1 MSIFIGRASE
11 IELIKQQLKME
22 SSRIVVINGRRR
34 IGKSRLSEEIAKG
47 YNFFSFTGLSS
58 LECQDEPDKSKKQIQ
73 HFLEQLGKKTHKDYP
88 LCSSWMKALYILT
101 NEIPDNEKTVIL
113 FDEISWMGMD
123 DRNFVGKLKSWWD
136 TEIAHKKNVLLIF
149 CGSVSTWIEK
159 NIINST
165 AFYGRISLVIN
176 LQPLSIPEAAK
187 FLRMRNFR
195 KSAFDVLEILAVTGG
210 VPWYLEQIDP
220 DETNETNIKNLCF
233 KRSGLLRNEFNIIFN
248 DVFSKHGEVYNKILV
263 ALSEGAKTL
272 VEIRNAID
280 YVSGGQLTEI
290 MSNLVLCGFITKH
303 QQWSLKTKKLG
314 KQSIYRISDPYIH
327 FYLKYIRPYVIEG
340 RDGELPKGFDSIM
353 GLQMESL
360 LIQNRKLIL
369 KSLNIEHPIMD
380 NPYVQRPTVKKP
392 GCQIDYLVQAT
403 TNNLYLCEFKFRQT
417 YIGRETIEEVQTKI
431 KNLIIPRNTALVPV
445 LFYMGELR
453 ESILT
458 SNFFYKIID
467 LCDLLEK

>member
-11 IELIKQQLKME
+11 IELIKRQLRME

-34 IGKSRLSEEIAKG
+34 IGKSRLAEEISKG
-47 YNFFSFTGLSS
+47 YRFFSFSGLAPDLCSQS
-58 LECQDEPDKSKKQIQ
+58 DKSK
-73 HFLEQLGKKTHKDYP
+73 EQLQKFIRQLQDQTNKNYEACLD
-88 LCSSWMKALYILT
+88 WMDALYLLER
-101 NEIPDNEKTVIL
+101 EIPDNEKTVVL

-123 DRNFVGKLKSWWD
+123 DRNFVGKLKIWWD
-136 TEIAHKKNVLLIF
+136 TKIAQRKNVLLIF

-176 LQPLSIPEAAK
+176 LQPLSIPESAK

-220 DETNETNIKNLCF
+220 NETNETNIKNLCF
-233 KRSGLLRNEFNIIFN
+233 KLSGLLRNEFNIIFN
-248 DVFSKHGEVYNKILV
+248 DVFSKHGEVYNQILLT
-263 ALSEGAKTL
+263 LSEGAKTL
-272 VEIRNAID
+272 SEIRNKIEYAH
-280 YVSGGQLTEI
+280 SGQLSDL

-327 FYLKYIRPYVIEG
+327 FYLKYIRPYVVEG

-360 LIQNRKLIL
+360 LIQNRELIL
-369 KSLNIEHPIMD
+369 KSLNIQHPIMD

-392 GCQIDYLVQAT
+392 GCQIDYLIQAT

-417 YIGRETIEEVQTKI
+417 YIGRETIEEVQEKI
-431 KNLIIPRNTALVPV
+431 KRLIIPRGTAIVPA

-458 SNFFYKIID
+458 SNFFYKIIN
-467 LCDLLEK
+467 LCDLLEE

>member
-1 MSIFIGRASE
+1 MSIFIGRTSE
-11 IELIKQQLKME
+11 IELIKRQLKME

-34 IGKSRLSEEIAKG
+34 IGKSRLAEEIAKG
-47 YNFFSFTGLSS
+47 YRFFSFSGLAPDLCSQS
-58 LECQDEPDKSKKQIQ
+58 DKSKEQIQ
-73 HFLEQLGKKTHKDYP
+73 RFIRQLQDQTNKNYGD
-88 LCSSWMKALYILT
+88 CSDWMEALYLLGRK
-101 NEIPDNEKTVIL
+101 IPDNEKTVVL
-113 FDEISWMGMD
+113 LDEISWMGMD
-123 DRNFVGKLKSWWD
+123 DRNFVGKLKIWWD
-136 TEIAHKKNVLLIF
+136 TKIAHGKNVLLIF

-187 FLRMRNFR
+187 FLRTRNFR

-210 VPWYLEQIDP
+210 IPWYLEQIDP
-220 DETNETNIKNLCF
+220 DESNETNIENLCF
-233 KRSGLLRNEFNIIFN
+233 KRSGLLRNEFDIIFN
-248 DVFSKHGEVYNKILV
+248 DVFSRHGEVYNQILLT
-263 ALSEGAKTL
+263 LSEGAKNL
-272 VEIRNAID
+272 SEIRSRIKYAH
-280 YVSGGQLTEI
+280 SGQLSDL

-327 FYLKYIRPYVIEG
+327 FYLKYIRPYVVEG
-340 RDGELPKGFDSIM
+340 RDGELPKGFNSIM

-360 LIQNRKLIL
+360 LIQNRELIL
-369 KSLNIEHPIMD
+369 KLLNIQHPIMD
-380 NPYVQRPTVKKP
+380 NPYIQRPTVKKT
-392 GCQIDYLVQAT
+392 GCQIDYLIQAS

-417 YIGRETIEEVQTKI
+417 SIGRETIEEVQEKI
-431 KNLIIPRNTALVPV
+431 KRLIIPRGTAIVPV

-467 LCDLLEK
+467 LCDLLEE